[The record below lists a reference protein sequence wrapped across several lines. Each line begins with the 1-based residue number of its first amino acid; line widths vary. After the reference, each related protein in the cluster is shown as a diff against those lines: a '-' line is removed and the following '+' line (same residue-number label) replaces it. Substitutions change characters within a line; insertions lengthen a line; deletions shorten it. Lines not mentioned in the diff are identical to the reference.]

1 MFNVA
6 IVEDSIKDFTLLKSY
21 LEQYENENNIEFNI
35 QCFENGIR
43 FLDKFSANYDIIF
56 MDIDMP
62 YMNGLEVSKKIR
74 EIDKTVVL
82 IFLSQYAVNGYEVEA
97 LDYIVKPIS
106 YFNFS
111 IKIQRAINRLNNTF
125 DIKINIKTKDKIEIV
140 SCKDIMYVEVFDN
153 KLVMYMAIKIIETIG
168 HLHEIE
174 HKLANSYISL
184 SAAP

>member
-1 MFNVA
+1 MFKVA

-21 LEQYENENNIEFNI
+21 LEQYEKENNIEFNI

-82 IFLSQYAVNGYEVEA
+82 IFVTNLSQYAVNGYEVEA

-111 IKIQRAINRLNNTF
+111 IKSCWAVFIICCSKSLCSVVAIIL
-125 DIKINIKTKDKIEIV
+125 V
-140 SCKDIMYVEVFDN
+140 VYVVN
-153 KLVMYMAIKIIETIG
+153 KK
-168 HLHEIE
+168 
-174 HKLANSYISL
+174 
-184 SAAP
+184 